1 MKQRRNASILF
12 LYSMAAGLDMGTAI
26 RSFLLL
32 LAPAILYAEAG
43 LSPCDPCIRRRP
55 PCSIQR

>member
-32 LAPAILYAEAG
+32 LAPATVDAEAG
-43 LSPCDPCIRRRP
+43 IVSMRP
-55 PCSIQR
+55 LYPPETAVLNPA